1 MTSLSPTTKK
11 DFWPAAVFG
20 LVALTPLLVY
30 HRLFAQLFWFGDEF
44 DLIDQIDKIGFGHW
58 AWQVFA
64 ENFVPF
70 FKLLWGGSVFI
81 FGGSYGAMI
90 AIVWI
95 THAFTTYLLGRLLRV
110 AGFAWTAVIFSQL
123 VFGLSPTNIETLGW
137 SVQWS
142 AVLAMSFMLL
152 ALLSLFKAKTDD
164 SYEKPTL
171 LWGETAFSL
180 ASALSFSRGVL
191 TGVLL
196 AIDALVFQA
205 GRLGVRL
212 VRALAWI
219 FPAVLTAVLIAV
231 FANGNQSHMSGHT
244 ADMIHYALCFLFL
257 NPFRASFGFG
267 STDWTSVLGFG
278 LLKLTLV
285 GWALF
290 RTRGIQRNL
299 FILLL
304 LYDLGNATLLGIGR
318 FHTGFDT
325 STSSRYQYSSLL
337 VTLPFAGFCLANL
350 LGRLPARVQLTTA
363 ILVLVTISVWVSH
376 GWDSTARPFC
386 SSRGTASR
394 QALLVE
400 AAPGPFA
407 VPGIPFMSTE
417 RGKELIQKYHLH

>member
-1 MTSLSPTTKK
+1 VTSSSPNSKP
-11 DFWPAAVFG
+11 DVWPAAVFG
-20 LVALTPLLVY
+20 LVALLPVLVY
-30 HRLFAQLFWFGDEF
+30 HPIFAQLFWFGDEF

-70 FKLLWGGSVFI
+70 FKLLWGGSVFV
-81 FGGSYGAMI
+81 FGGSYAAMI

-95 THAFTTYLLGRLLRV
+95 THAFNTYLLGRLLRV
-110 AGFAWTAVIFSQL
+110 AGFGWTAIIFTQL

-142 AVLAMSFMLL
+142 AVLATTFMLF
-152 ALLSLFKAKTDD
+152 ALLALFKAKSENT
-164 SYEKPTL
+164 YHKPAL
-171 LWGETAFSL
+171 LWGEASYSF

-191 TGVLL
+191 TGALL
-196 AIDALVFQA
+196 AFDALIFQTD
-205 GRLGVRL
+205 RLALRFA
-212 VRALAWI
+212 RAIAWI

-231 FANGNQSHMSGHT
+231 FANGNQSHMSGHA
-244 ADMIHYALCFLFL
+244 ADICHYALCFLFL
-257 NPFRASFGFG
+257 NPFRASLGYG

-278 LLKLTLV
+278 LLKLALV

-290 RTRGIQRNL
+290 RARGTQRNL
-299 FILLL
+299 LILLIV
-304 LYDLGNATLLGIGR
+304 YDLGNATLLGIGR

-337 VTLPFAGFCLANL
+337 VMLPFLGFCLASL
-350 LGRLPARVQLTTA
+350 LERLPARFQQTATA
-363 ILVLVTISVWVSH
+363 IALIAISGWVSR
-376 GWDSTARPFC
+376 GWKSTAQPFC
-386 SSRGTASR
+386 DSRGAASR
-394 QALLVE
+394 HALLTDPT
-400 AAPGPFA
+400 PGPFA